1 MLGEIGYESNG
12 KISNMIG
19 TIQDITEQKKVADE
33 LEYISYHDSLT
44 GLSNR
49 RKFEIVLENANSSGI
64 FPVSIIMGDA
74 NGLKLV
80 NDAFG
85 HINGDNILVRIAQIM
100 KEECGENACVARHGG
115 DEFAA
120 ILEGVSYEKASLIV
134 KRIIN
139 RCLDETTIDLM
150 LNVSFGIGT
159 KENEN
164 DDLKNC
170 YHLAEEKMYATKI
183 LETKITRGEI
193 IANLRMLM
201 EEKTGVTQEQRG
213 KIVELAQKF
222 GEQLRMQSFE
232 VQYLKQLVLWYDIG
246 KTGVT
251 DKIPLNQSKLPQEEQ
266 RILDN
271 HCEIGY
277 RIANTIPELVPIAEG
292 ILSHHERWD
301 GDGYPHKLKDNDI
314 PLMSRIVAILDTYI
328 TLTNDG
334 AYRKALSVGE
344 ATEEIK
350 KNSGMQFDPGLTKVF
365 ISKVLGQE
373 W

>member
-1 MLGEIGYESNG
+1 
-12 KISNMIG
+12 MIG

-120 ILEGVSYEKASLIV
+120 ILEGVSYEEASLIV

-139 RCLDETTIDLM
+139 RCLDETTTDLM

-159 KENEN
+159 KENKN

-222 GEQLRMQSFE
+222 GERLQMQSFE
-232 VQYLKQLVLWYDIG
+232 IQCLKRLAFWYDIG
-246 KTGVT
+246 KTS
-251 DKIPLNQSKLPQEEQ
+251 IPSNILLKQGKLSVDEQ
-266 RILDN
+266 KTIGR

-301 GDGYPHKLKDNDI
+301 GEGYPHKLKADEI
-314 PLMSRIVAILDTYI
+314 PLMSRIVAILDTYNALI
-328 TLTNDG
+328 NDRP
-334 AYRKALSVGE
+334 YRKAKSVSE
-344 ATEEIK
+344 VIEEIK
-350 KNSGMQFDPGLTKVF
+350 KCTGTQFDPSIAKIF
-365 ISKVLGQE
+365 IEEVLGQGCKILV
-373 W
+373 